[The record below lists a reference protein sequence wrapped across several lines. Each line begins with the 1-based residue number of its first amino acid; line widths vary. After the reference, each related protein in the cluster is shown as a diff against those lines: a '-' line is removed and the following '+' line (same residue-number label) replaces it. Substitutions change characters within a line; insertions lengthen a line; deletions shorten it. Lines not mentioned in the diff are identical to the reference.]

1 MQTAVQT
8 PATPETNFLYVKNL
22 APYFHRE
29 DSQIKF
35 RQVDAG
41 FARHDPQ
48 YNKISLY
55 INAIP
60 AQTVNRNGVCEWRF
74 SIALRNMDLQ
84 TDKFFRVRSL
94 RRYYKKAD
102 DKYGYFS
109 NDAGYAV
116 VHDYKEIQF
125 MNLFVNELPAQTQN
139 KDGVLQFR
147 FEVLLAERL
156 ENSPQVP
163 AYPAAVQPVQPQ
175 SVSINNNF
183 ENDDDIPF

>member
-1 MQTAVQT
+1 M
-8 PATPETNFLYVKNL
+8 
-22 APYFHRE
+22 
-29 DSQIKF
+29 
-35 RQVDAG
+35 
-41 FARHDPQ
+41 
-48 YNKISLY
+48 
-55 INAIP
+55 
-60 AQTVNRNGVCEWRF
+60 
-74 SIALRNMDLQ
+74 Q

-147 FEVLLAERL
+147 FEVLLSERR
-156 ENSPQVP
+156 ENTPQVP
-163 AYPAAVQPVQPQ
+163 SSVQPLQPRPA
-175 SVSINNNF
+175 NYDNDF

>member
-94 RRYYKKAD
+94 RRYYKKVD

-147 FEVLLAERL
+147 FEVLLAERR

-163 AYPAAVQPVQPQ
+163 SSVQPVQPRPANY
-175 SVSINNNF
+175 NNDF